1 MEDKSSAILEGSR
14 QELAKAIDRTEPS
27 GKRRPLGVIA
37 AVATLGGLLFGYD
50 TGVIAGALPYLEH
63 PVSEGGLAIGPLAEG
78 LMPGALALGAAFGAL
93 FGGRLSD
100 RFGRKSNIIGLAT
113 IFFFAALGCAFAPT
127 IQVLLICRFLL
138 GLAVGGASTTVP
150 VYMSETAPK
159 NLRGTMV
166 AVDNMMVVTGQLLAY
181 VVNTVIAQTGQGSHI
196 WRYMLL
202 VCSIPAVAL
211 WIGMHFLPE
220 SPRWYAARKQYYD
233 AIAALKRIRPVSD
246 NQEIETEIAEL
257 IEVNREQEKAEHWGW
272 KEVKERKWVRN
283 LLAVGIGIAVLQ
295 QTTGVAVMMF
305 FAPKIFMAA
314 GRSETEA
321 IAFQIGNGAVS
332 VLGAACSLYLVARL
346 RRRRMLVF
354 SQIGVIFSL
363 LAIALM
369 FWKFIQPHMLAN
381 GEADPN
387 NPPLLS
393 ASIIVL
399 AAMMLFL
406 LIQQSMVSP
415 VTWVLLAE
423 IFPSKVRG
431 FAMGIAVFCMWIA
444 QAVVT
449 TVFPW
454 LIENLGGGATFL
466 LFAVVNVAMVV
477 FSIKMVPETKFLT
490 LEELEMKFS
499 KQYGD

>member
-1 MEDKSSAILEGSR
+1 
-14 QELAKAIDRTEPS
+14 
-27 GKRRPLGVIA
+27 
-37 AVATLGGLLFGYD
+37 
-50 TGVIAGALPYLEH
+50 
-63 PVSEGGLAIGPLAEG
+63 
-78 LMPGALALGAAFGAL
+78 
-93 FGGRLSD
+93 
-100 RFGRKSNIIGLAT
+100 
-113 IFFFAALGCAFAPT
+113 
-127 IQVLLICRFLL
+127 
-138 GLAVGGASTTVP
+138 
-150 VYMSETAPK
+150 
-159 NLRGTMV
+159 
-166 AVDNMMVVTGQLLAY
+166 
-181 VVNTVIAQTGQGSHI
+181 
-196 WRYMLL
+196 
-202 VCSIPAVAL
+202 
-211 WIGMHFLPE
+211 
-220 SPRWYAARKQYYD
+220 
-233 AIAALKRIRPVSD
+233 
-246 NQEIETEIAEL
+246 
-257 IEVNREQEKAEHWGW
+257 
-272 KEVKERKWVRN
+272 
-283 LLAVGIGIAVLQ
+283 
-295 QTTGVAVMMF
+295 
-305 FAPKIFMAA
+305 
-314 GRSETEA
+314 
-321 IAFQIGNGAVS
+321 
-332 VLGAACSLYLVARL
+332 
-346 RRRRMLVF
+346 MLVF

-369 FWKFIQPHMLAN
+369 LWKFIQPHMLAN